1 MADLTQDVTTK
12 LILDASGY
20 LDGIR
25 KADAAAQAAATKEK
39 AYTDASKKRFD
50 ESGDAAIAE
59 AKALDKMQ
67 QEYAEL
73 LKSVNTLKTAL
84 KGAYDPR
91 AIQGYT
97 KAIAQG
103 EAGLKKYEQ
112 AAKAVGATVDKTTK
126 SVNTGKE
133 VFENFFGAFSKAA
146 IITGAIALVTKF
158 TAQAVS
164 LATEYERA
172 QKSFEAFLGSA
183 EQADKTLS
191 QLARFANEKFLPTDD
206 VFSAGKALL
215 GFGESA
221 SNLVPVLSRISDIS
235 AATGKNFN
243 ELTIIYGKARTAGV
257 LYAEDINQLVE
268 AGVPIIQEFA
278 KQMGVSNDQVK
289 KLASEGKISFEE
301 LQLAFFNLTEQGGKF
316 FGQVEAQ
323 SETLGGQWDQL
334 VNRFTSSLT
343 KLGTALSEN
352 FLKPAL
358 TFFNEGF
365 VDLPGLLAERRKA
378 AQAEADLASE
388 QLITGERTKE
398 KTIFDIA
405 KQGNAER
412 EALEAAAA
420 KRRAE
425 LNKKKE
431 VDAKKA
437 AEEFERAELERAKI
451 RLELTEE
458 GTAKE
463 VEAENLRFQLLLK
476 EINKY
481 FNGRA
486 ELKGLIE
493 KAEKEHQQNLSDIY
507 ADEISDLVKALEA
520 QTAQEEKAI
529 EGERQRR
536 EADVQNAKKYTD
548 ANIDLAE
555 EKAKGVILRL
565 KAQGAKESE
574 LSENQREFDLQIQ
587 RARLVSEI
595 QFQEGLLAVTKAG
608 DAERVKDIEATI
620 ALLKEKLSNLDVEI
634 ETPNKKGK
642 KQFTLFSLVGVDP
655 DSKEGEQLKEATAQI
670 VDSLQRIT
678 AARVA
683 AAEEEVRLTEERIN
697 RAESALD
704 REIELAE
711 LGFSSNVDARR
722 KELEDAK
729 ASNAKA
735 LEEKRK
741 AQRAQLV
748 LDAASQASSLATSAT
763 NLISSWSSLPY
774 GVGLAI
780 AFAQIAAM
788 VAFIVSV
795 RARARAI
802 SSGSFGEGGE
812 ASVSGDSIV
821 TGPSHAGG
829 GVGIEVEGGEFMTS
843 DGKRVS
849 IVNKKMTR
857 EHFNL
862 LRAVNRND
870 VPGMVA
876 EVSRLAERKGVPGP
890 ALNYEAAMAGGGS
903 SSSTTAAVIANRNNE
918 EVKQLKEANRTL
930 RDMMMQLRKDKG
942 QTHTADGIRIE
953 HKGNKRRTI
962 RG

>member
-39 AYTDASKKRFD
+39 GYADASKRRFD

-59 AKALDKMQ
+59 AKALDQMQ
-67 QEYAEL
+67 REYAEL
-73 LKSVNTLKTAL
+73 TKSVNTLKTAL

-91 AIQGYT
+91 AIAGYT

-103 EAGLKKYEQ
+103 EAGLKRYEQ
-112 AAKAVGATVDKTTK
+112 AAKAVGA
-126 SVNTGKE
+126 SVTQVNKEAGTGKQ
-133 VFENFFGAFSKAA
+133 VFEQFFGAFSKVA
-146 IITGAIALVTKF
+146 IITGAIALVGKLTG
-158 TAQAVS
+158 QALS
-164 LATEYERA
+164 LAAEYEKA
-172 QKSFEAFLGSA
+172 QKSFESFLGSA
-183 EQADKTLS
+183 EAADKTLA
-191 QLARFANEKFLPTDD
+191 QLSRFAAEKFLPTDQ

-215 GFGESA
+215 AFGESA
-221 SNLVPVLSRISDIS
+221 DNLVPVMGRIADIS
-235 AATGKNFN
+235 AATGKNFG
-243 ELTIIYGKARTAGV
+243 ELAVIYGKARTAGV

-268 AGVPIIQEFA
+268 AGIPIIQEFA

-301 LQLAFFNLTEQGGKF
+301 LQLAFFNLTAEGGKF
-316 FGQVEAQ
+316 FGQVAAQ
-323 SETLGGQWDQL
+323 SETLGGQWDKL
-334 VNRFTSSLT
+334 INRFTSGLRSI
-343 KLGTALSEN
+343 GNALSEN

-358 TFFNEGF
+358 TFFNDGF
-365 VDLPGLLAERRKA
+365 VDLPELLKQRRQA
-378 AQAEADLASE
+378 VQAEADKAAE
-388 QLITGERTKE
+388 QLITGEVTKE

-405 KQGNAER
+405 KTGNAER

-425 LNKKKE
+425 LNKKKQ

-437 AEEFERAELERAKI
+437 AEELEKIELERAKL
-451 RLELTEE
+451 RLQLTDE

-463 VEAENLRFQLLLK
+463 VAAEQLRFESLLK
-476 EINKY
+476 ELNKY
-481 FNGRA
+481 FKGRA

-493 KAEKEHQQNLSDIY
+493 KAEKEHNENLADIY
-507 ADEISDLVKALEA
+507 ADELSELTKALDA
-520 QTAQEEKAI
+520 QTAQEQKAI
-529 EGERQRR
+529 EGERERR
-536 EADVQNAKKYTD
+536 EADVKDTKKYTD
-548 ANIDLAE
+548 AYIDLAE

-574 LSENQREFDLQIQ
+574 LQKTQQEFDLQIQ
-587 RARLVSEI
+587 RARLVAEL
-595 QFQEGLLAVTKAG
+595 QFQEGLLATTKEG
-608 DAERVKDIEATI
+608 DAERIREIEAQI
-620 ALLKEKLSNLDVEI
+620 ALIKEKISNIDVSI
-634 ETPNKKGK
+634 ETGDGGK
-642 KQFTLFSLVGVDP
+642 KKPFSLLSLVGLDP
-655 DSKEGEQLKEATAQI
+655 DSDEAKQLEDATRQI
-670 VDSLQRIT
+670 VDSLQQIT

-683 AAEEEVRLTEERIN
+683 AAEENVRLAQENVQT
-697 RAESALD
+697 AEDALD

-711 LGFSSNVDARR
+711 LGFANNVEARR

-729 ASNAKA
+729 AAQAKA

-741 AQRAQLV
+741 AQRAQLAI
-748 LDAASQASSLATSAT
+748 DAASQASSLATSAT

-788 VAFIVSV
+788 IGFIVSV

-802 SSGSFGEGGE
+802 SAQSFGEGGE

-843 DGKRVS
+843 DGKRIS
-849 IVNKKMTR
+849 IVNKRMTKQ
-857 EHFNL
+857 HFGL
-862 LRAVNRND
+862 LKAVNRND

-876 EVSRLAERKGVPGP
+876 EVSRLAEAKGIPGP
-890 ALNYEAAMAGGGS
+890 ALNYAAASGGVSTQTAGQS
-903 SSSTTAAVIANRNNE
+903 AQQRNE
-918 EVKQLKEANRTL
+918 EIKQLKEANRNL
-930 RDMMMQLRKDKG
+930 REMVGQLKKETG
-942 QTHTADGIRIE
+942 TTQSAGGVRIE
-953 HKGNKRRTI
+953 TRGNKKRTVWQ
-962 RG
+962 